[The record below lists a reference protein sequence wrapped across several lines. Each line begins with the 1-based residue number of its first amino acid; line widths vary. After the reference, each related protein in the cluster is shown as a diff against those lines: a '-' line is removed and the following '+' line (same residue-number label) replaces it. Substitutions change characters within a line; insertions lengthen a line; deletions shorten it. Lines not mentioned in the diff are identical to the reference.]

1 MNNQKIVCAYNGKKG
16 AYAEQAV
23 INYFGN
29 EDCAFSVES
38 FDDIFNA
45 VVDGRADFG
54 MVPIENCTAGFVFQ
68 NYDNITRHKDV
79 SIIGATTI
87 RIEHSIMACENASWD
102 SIEIVTS
109 HPQALGQCS
118 EFIKAHNL
126 LQENANS
133 TSDGAANV
141 AKLNSPRYAAIAN
154 ARNAELY
161 GLKILEKGIE
171 NNPNN
176 YTRFLVIA
184 STELLKSGKLD
195 SKFEKKSP
203 NMLSLVFD
211 TKNEQGALYH
221 VLGVFDKYNI
231 NLNRLESRPIIGK
244 PWRYWFYTD
253 GKIREDEKNPEEL
266 VQNLLKDLG
275 LYAGDIRLL
284 GVYNE

>member
-1 MNNQKIVCAYNGKKG
+1 MDNSKIICAYNGKPG

-29 EDCAFSVES
+29 KANAFSVES

-68 NYDNITRHKDV
+68 NYDNITQHKDV
-79 SIIGATTI
+79 SIVGATTL
-87 RIEHSIMACENASWD
+87 RIEHSIMACQNASWD
-102 SIEIVTS
+102 TIEIVTS

-118 EFIKAHNL
+118 EFIKEHKL

-133 TSDGAANV
+133 TSEGAAFV
-141 AKLNSPRYAAIAN
+141 AETNSPKYAAIAN
-154 ARNAELY
+154 SRNAEIY
-161 GLKILEKGIE
+161 GLKILKQGIE

-176 YTRFLVIA
+176 YTRFLIIA
-184 STELLKSGKLD
+184 STQALNSGKLEN
-195 SKFEKKSP
+195 KIQIKKP
-203 NMLSLVFD
+203 NMLSMVFD
-211 TKNEQGALYH
+211 TKNEQGALYN
-221 VLGVFDKYNI
+221 VLGIFNKYNI

-253 GKIREDEKNPEEL
+253 GKIREDEENPKKLVENLMNEL
-266 VQNLLKDLG
+266 NE
-275 LYAGDIRLL
+275 YAADIRLL
-284 GVYNE
+284 GVYWE